1 MNELTTKLYKDNPV
15 RIVKKDDETWF
26 SAKDVAEILGYSET
40 SAMTRRLEK
49 DEKTTLQIPQSGT
62 NYTTNVVC
70 INQAGLYVAIL
81 GSNKKEAKD
90 FTRWVTHEVL
100 PSIQKT
106 GTYTIPGHERKIELA
121 PEARISKEIDDLKK
135 EKISIEDAYQKLQE
149 INWKIARKELEW
161 CIAHIPDWKLEG
173 LLIHVQ
179 REFPDSVRK
188 EVVPVVPEL
197 EDGGEA

>member
-1 MNELTTKLYKDNPV
+1 MNELTTNMFENKKV
-15 RIVKKDDETWF
+15 RVVVEDEETLF
-26 SAKDVAEILGYSET
+26 VGKDV
-40 SAMTRRLEK
+40 
-49 DEKTTLQIPQSGT
+49 
-62 NYTTNVVC
+62 C
-70 INQAGLYVAIL
+70 AIL
-81 GSNKKEAKD
+81 GFKDANSAMKRHCRGALKRHPIYDTLGRKQDARVIVLDDIVRLVCHSTLPEAERFEK
-90 FTRWVTHEVL
+90 WAIEVVVTVM
-100 PSIQKT
+100 KT
-106 GTYTIPGHERKIELA
+106 GSYTIPGHERKIELA